1 MFFQKWW
8 RACKTLSFMVY
19 WFFLIKRRGNISWF
33 LMLGKMYHMW
43 KLKSWRDVIL
53 SSTLL
58 IINQKLICNFTLF
71 FNVIFW
77 SPHTHA
83 NTPEIHSELWIIP
96 VNCCFNIFCSS
107 QSITSVNVSWGCRNQ
122 WYLDTSSPWSV
133 SFSWNVTPW
142 IDHHIVSHLSLRKIC

>member
-8 RACKTLSFMVY
+8 RACKSLSFMVY

-33 LMLGKMYHMW
+33 FMLGKMYHMW

-53 SSTLL
+53 ISTLL
-58 IINQKLICNFTLF
+58 IINQTWNTQWAVNNTSKLLF
-71 FNVIFW
+71 Q
-77 SPHTHA
+77 HT
-83 NTPEIHSELWIIP
+83 
-96 VNCCFNIFCSS
+96 VFCSS
-107 QSITSVNVSWGCRNQ
+107 QSIMSVNVSWGCRNQ

-142 IDHHIVSHLSLRKIC
+142 TDHHIVSHLSLRKIC

>member
-53 SSTLL
+53 ISTLL
-58 IINQKLICNFTLF
+58 IINQTWNTQWAVNNTSKLLF
-71 FNVIFW
+71 Q
-77 SPHTHA
+77 HT
-83 NTPEIHSELWIIP
+83 
-96 VNCCFNIFCSS
+96 VFCSS

-122 WYLDTSSPWSV
+122 WYLDTSPWSV

-142 IDHHIVSHLSLRKIC
+142 TDHHIVSHLSLRKIC

>member
-53 SSTLL
+53 ISTLL
-58 IINQKLICNFTLF
+58 IINQTWNTQWAVNNTSKLLF
-71 FNVIFW
+71 Q
-77 SPHTHA
+77 HT
-83 NTPEIHSELWIIP
+83 
-96 VNCCFNIFCSS
+96 VFCSS

-142 IDHHIVSHLSLRKIC
+142 TDHHIVSHLSLRKIC